1 MTREAGC
8 GRGATGAA
16 WMQDLLTALALVLV
30 IEGITL
36 ALFPNKVRNLLSRL
50 EEMPGEALRIGGLTA
65 AVVGVFFVWLLRG

>member
-1 MTREAGC
+1 
-8 GRGATGAA
+8 
-16 WMQDLLTALALVLV
+16 MQDLLTALALVLV

-50 EEMPGEALRIGGLTA
+50 EEMPGEALRIGGLAA